1 VIVVLDNRDSF
12 VFNLARHIHLLGV
25 PAAVVP
31 SDAIDA
37 AGLLRLAPRAVVIS
51 PGPCTPVEAGCSIEA
66 VRACRGRVP
75 VLGVCLGHQAIAAA
89 LGAAVVRAREPVHGR
104 TSAVHHDGVDLFAG
118 IPSPMTAC
126 RYHSLVV
133 DGGTLPRGLAVT
145 ARDDEGTI
153 MAIAHAADGLY
164 GVQFHPESILTRH
177 GFRLLANFLVAAGI
191 PHRADLVAAL
201 DADVARQAAPA
212 AAPRGA
218 AADRG
223 GDAGDG
229 RVVTF

>member
-1 VIVVLDNRDSF
+1 MIVVLDNRDSF
-12 VFNLARHIHLLGV
+12 VFNLARHFHLLGV
-25 PAAVVP
+25 AAAVVP
-31 SDAIDA
+31 SHAIDVED
-37 AGLLRLAPRAVVIS
+37 LWRLEPQAVVIS
-51 PGPCTPVEAGCSIEA
+51 PGPCTPAEAGCSVAAIQ
-66 VRACRGRVP
+66 ACRGRVP

-89 LGAAVVRAREPVHGR
+89 LGGTIIRGREPVHGR
-104 TSAVHHDGVDLFAG
+104 TSVVHHDGINLFAG

-133 DGGTLPRGLAVT
+133 AGDRLPAGLTVT

-153 MAIAHAADGLY
+153 MALAHEADRLY

-191 PHRADLVAAL
+191 PHHADRVAGL
-201 DADVARQAAPA
+201 DADVEEQAIAYPES
-212 AAPRGA
+212 R
-218 AADRG
+218 D
-223 GDAGDG
+223 DEDQ